1 MFFKVVVRGYPQP
14 SPTWYHEDTQV
25 IPDYSL
31 ELTQDGSLSIT
42 STELK
47 HSGVYKLLAK
57 NNSGS
62 AEREVR
68 LTVRQEEEEAAP
80 VDRERVEIQPVP
92 VAEFGEYVVYC
103 HSNVDEVFK
112 LQYSVRLYC
121 HVRGFCISL
130 IVSLQSL
137 DSGDEHPKTV
147 GTSKKFIKLNRFA
160 NITVCKYPVAWA
172 GVLV

>member
-1 MFFKVVVRGYPQP
+1 MDTTAIEGEGVFFKVVVRGYPQP
-14 SPTWYHEDTQV
+14 SLTWYHEDTQV

-57 NNSGS
+57 NSSGS

-92 VAEFGEYVVYC
+92 VAEFGEYVAHC
-103 HSNVDEVFK
+103 HSYANKVFK
-112 LQYSVRLYC
+112 LQYSVTLYLC
-121 HVRGFCISL
+121 
-130 IVSLQSL
+130 
-137 DSGDEHPKTV
+137 
-147 GTSKKFIKLNRFA
+147 
-160 NITVCKYPVAWA
+160 
-172 GVLV
+172 